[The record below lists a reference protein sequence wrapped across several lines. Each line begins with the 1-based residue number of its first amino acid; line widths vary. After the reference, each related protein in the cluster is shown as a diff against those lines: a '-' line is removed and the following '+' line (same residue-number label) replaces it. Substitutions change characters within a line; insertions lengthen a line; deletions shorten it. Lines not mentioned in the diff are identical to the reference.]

1 VLLLAGDRDL
11 STPLAWARAEARR
24 APKGKLVIVHGAG
37 HSTQLR
43 ATAETARAALDAFL
57 HGR

>member
-11 STPLAWARAEARR
+11 STPLALARDEARR
-24 APKGKLVIVHGAG
+24 APKGQLVVVHGAG

-43 ATAETARAALDAFL
+43 ATAPTARAALATFL
-57 HGR
+57 HE